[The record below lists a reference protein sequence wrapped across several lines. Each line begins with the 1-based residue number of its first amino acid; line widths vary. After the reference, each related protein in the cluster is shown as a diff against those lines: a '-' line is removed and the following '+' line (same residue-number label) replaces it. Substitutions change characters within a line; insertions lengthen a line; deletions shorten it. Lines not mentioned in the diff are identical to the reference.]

1 MRLSLPIF
9 VLIAL
14 AACDGGDGD
23 ASGSTTTDATVDFG
37 IPEPDVDTARP
48 VNLCIDADGDG
59 YGDKCDRG
67 DDCDDADEN
76 ISPAEQEIAYDG
88 VDNDCDE
95 DTPDDDLDE
104 DGSLAADDCDDEDAT
119 VGPNAP
125 EICSNSVDDDCDP
138 LTPDVQERGIA
149 SCPYEFTGLSCKAV
163 LAANPSQ
170 EGVDGFYGIGIG
182 TTYCDMTTDGG
193 GWSLAA
199 VVADDGIDTYTW
211 DAASLLG
218 SRRRE
223 IGDVFNLQAD
233 YRSKI
238 FYDSS
243 VKVADIMFRHTPS
256 DVWAAYT
263 IGDGTLTLGALS
275 AAIAS
280 TYQPIC
286 YDPATT
292 PYPPED
298 AGYEMVAGTLAVGD
312 AVDGRELCS
321 TKLYFHVGD
330 HESGSVATCDG
341 TEGDETADNATYGP
355 VWNSAE
361 TADGGCATP
370 FNDPALSGLGPDQ
383 AASETESSAL
393 GFAGPLGLNTGTA
406 GTGENAMWFFVR

>member
-1 MRLSLPIF
+1 MRLSLP
-9 VLIAL
+9 VLVLFAL
-14 AACDGGDGD
+14 AACDGTSGDV
-23 ASGSTTTDATVDFG
+23 SGSTTTDATVDFG

-48 VNLCIDADGDG
+48 VNLCVDADGDG

-67 DDCDDADEN
+67 DDCNDDDAT
-76 ISPAEQEIAYDG
+76 ISPGEQEVPYDG
-88 VDNDCDE
+88 IDNDCDE
-95 DTPDDDLDE
+95 DTFDDDLDD
-104 DGSLAADDCDDEDAT
+104 DGSLLVDDCDDENPLI
-119 VGPNAP
+119 GPNAP
-125 EICSNSVDDDCDP
+125 ELCANGVDDDCDP
-138 LTPDVQERGIA
+138 STPDDQERGIA

-199 VVADDGIDTYTW
+199 VIADDGVDTYSW

-223 IGDVFNLQAD
+223 VGDVFHLDAD
-233 YRSKI
+233 YRSKV

-243 VKVADIMFRHTPS
+243 VKVTDVMFWHAPS

-263 IGDGTLTLGALS
+263 VGDGTQAMGSL
-275 AAIAS
+275 AAGIAS

-286 YDPATT
+286 YDPAATE
-292 PYPPED
+292 YPPAD
-298 AGYEMVAGTLAVGD
+298 AGYDMVAGTLAVGA
-312 AVDGRELCS
+312 AVGGRELCS
-321 TKLYFHVGD
+321 TKLYFHLGD
-330 HESGSVATCDG
+330 HESGSLETCKG

-361 TADGGCATP
+361 TADGGCDTP
-370 FNDPALSGLGPDQ
+370 FNDPSLSSLGPDK
-383 AASETESSAL
+383 AASAAETSAL

-406 GTGENAMWFFVR
+406 GAGENTMRFYVR